1 MQTLTKVA
9 GSQTAGPGRGQRVSL
24 KNREGSFH
32 RGLPGSAAHSGARQP
47 PTTALPARTLCS
59 READTGC
66 AAARKRRR
74 GAWDCA
80 PGKRGRRGKRHTHRR
95 GAPKS
100 WPRAQASA
108 DILLQPWACRAER
121 GRPRGQR
128 PAGTQLHGAKLNWPP
143 QMSTASLRPGSPPP
157 ASRRTGSDAATGPHP
172 DSCVSARA
180 PAIPSSAQSGPCAR
194 GVGARWRPGSEW
206 GSDPCSPLWALTP
219 SRTMCLPQNIPSAP
233 TNTLLCFKNRT
244 I

>member
-1 MQTLTKVA
+1 MGSRGLQPTQERGDRPPRRCPRGHCAPERPTLAVPRP
-9 GSQTAGPGRGQRVSL
+9 GNGGVGPGTVPL
-24 KNREGSFH
+24 
-32 RGLPGSAAHSGARQP
+32 GSAATVGNDTHTDGVRQ
-47 PTTALPARTLCS
+47 S
-59 READTGC
+59 
-66 AAARKRRR
+66 
-74 GAWDCA
+74 
-80 PGKRGRRGKRHTHRR
+80 PGLDE
-95 GAPKS
+95 
-100 WPRAQASA
+100 AQASA
-108 DILLQPWACRAER
+108 DIRLQPWACRAER

-143 QMSTASLRPGSPPP
+143 RMSTASLRPGSPPP
-157 ASRRTGSDAATGPHP
+157 ASRRTGSDAAAGPHP

-194 GVGARWRPGSEW
+194 GVGACCWPGSEW
-206 GSDPCSPLWALTP
+206 GSGPCSPLWALTP